1 MLVHTTIANG
11 IATIELN
18 RPEARNALSRD
29 MITELGVA
37 VDAVARDSSVR
48 VLILCGSGK
57 SFCAGM
63 DLKAV
68 ADDPVAMGDML
79 RALSRT
85 SRSIRRLSIPTIAR
99 VQGGAVGG
107 GCGLMVVC
115 DFAITHPEA
124 KLGYPEVDLGICPA
138 VVAPWLMKK
147 IGAGAARAMLLAGG
161 TMSGDEGFRRG
172 LATHLVPEGE
182 LAATAQALAE
192 RLAKGGP
199 KAIAATK
206 RLLNELDGSMDHA
219 IAEEAAEIS
228 ARIIAGD
235 EAQARLK
242 AAWAR

>member
-29 MITELGVA
+29 MITELGAA
-37 VDAVARDSSVR
+37 VDAVAGDASVR

-161 TMSGDEGFRRG
+161 TMSGEEGFDAGSPRTSYPRASWPRLRRRS
-172 LATHLVPEGE
+172 P
-182 LAATAQALAE
+182 
-192 RLAKGGP
+192 
-199 KAIAATK
+199 
-206 RLLNELDGSMDHA
+206 
-219 IAEEAAEIS
+219 S
-228 ARIIAGD
+228 ASRRAV
-235 EAQARLK
+235 R
-242 AAWAR
+242 RPSRRRSVS